1 MISRAPDGA
10 ALHIQSLLL
19 ETIIGPQRWAHVL
32 RALAGEV
39 GSTAAQLSLFRRSD
53 GALLATFAS
62 GLSAAAKR
70 AYLAHA
76 SQLDDDP
83 RLRALSRRPG
93 AAQACHKLVSD
104 AALQQ
109 SRFYRGFLEPSG
121 VRYSLL
127 ATDLVDEDKILAV
140 ISVGRPASQSPYEER
155 ELRRM
160 RALTSQLFKVVEIAA
175 AINRGAH
182 ERALLRDLFDRLV
195 IAAFIVDERGQIY
208 YENAAATK
216 LIADCPELRR
226 GEAAASGTP
235 SARLCAELSR
245 SIPGVLRPGAGQA
258 SRHQLLRRAS
268 GEPPLHVVF
277 DVLPLSLSPGIGWSA
292 PTPRLAVFLI
302 DSRKTYVI
310 DEQLLQSSFGLTL
323 AEANVLRLLAEGV
336 PIGRVATAR
345 GSTIGT
351 VRTQISTIMS
361 KTGTHRQADL
371 IRLALTASPLF
382 RDNLESAD

>member
-83 RLRALSRRPG
+83 RLRALSQRPG

-109 SRFYRGFLEPSG
+109 SPFYRGFLEPSG

-127 ATDLVDEDKILAV
+127 ATDLIDEDKILAV

-160 RALTSQLFKVVEIAA
+160 RALTSQLFKVVEISA

-195 IAAFIVDERGQIY
+195 VAAFIVDERGQIY

-226 GEAAASGTP
+226 EAAASGTS

-258 SRHQLLRRAS
+258 SRHQLLRRAN

-277 DVLPLSLSPGIGWSA
+277 DVLPLSPSPGIGWSA
-292 PTPRLAVFLI
+292 QTPRLAVFLI
-302 DSRKTYVI
+302 DSRKTYVL

-336 PIGRVATAR
+336 PIGRIATAR